1 MSRLLRPQRRG
12 SDGDGAGPRPH
23 AGRRHAAAG
32 LPGAAAT
39 TAGAT
44 TVTTSAVSLNETPS
58 SVY

>member
-1 MSRLLRPQRRG
+1 MLLTGCR
-12 SDGDGAGPRPH
+12 
-23 AGRRHAAAG
+23 AAG
-32 LPGAAAT
+32 LPGAAA